1 MRTVSAPLPSL
12 GRPLAHA
19 CDGPNGFAPMAYFE
33 FIWLDA
39 VVEKLAGRDIPT
51 DEVEAIIGNP
61 EGQDRSRCTGL
72 PVAFGRLADG
82 RFLIV
87 VYR

>member
-1 MRTVSAPLPSL
+1 
-12 GRPLAHA
+12 
-19 CDGPNGFAPMAYFE
+19 MAFFD

-39 VVEKLAGRDIPT
+39 VVEKLADRDIPT

-61 EGQDRSRCTGL
+61 EGQDRCRSTAL

-87 VYR
+87 I